1 MFSTVNR
8 ISQPHFTQLT
18 ATLGYFRT
26 PVAPAS
32 RQPKNASDKQRP
44 PNRKDKSYTCRAY
57 FLLKNPNVL
66 MIHKRQM
73 RNDKFTEKGRGD
85 ELNYFLKL
93 AREQLAKIR
102 ANRISEISEDI
113 EQLNEEIKKLEKNT
127 SYKSKRLKEKLVQDI
142 QNLKGLLEQ
151 FKKSLENDKKGM

>member
-1 MFSTVNR
+1 
-8 ISQPHFTQLT
+8 
-18 ATLGYFRT
+18 
-26 PVAPAS
+26 
-32 RQPKNASDKQRP
+32 
-44 PNRKDKSYTCRAY
+44 
-57 FLLKNPNVL
+57 

-151 FKKSLENDKKGM
+151 FKKSLENDKKGMWKLSFCGPGYWNSNNISRLFASYIQAVFGKAKLIHIIFWNYKIVSLDSL